1 MASADARTSADVS
14 VRRRDVVVAVV
25 TALVS
30 IGLLLSLPAIDA
42 IDAADPDGSSLG
54 AAALGADTGSGGWW
68 LLLVVLLVQ
77 SAALVPVRRLP
88 GSVLVATA
96 VAALVPAAV
105 AGPLYGMTALP
116 VGIAVVLLVL
126 TVPPLRRWPALVAA
140 AALVAG
146 GVTISM
152 VVTAGAP
159 LTAAIGQGLLQA
171 VGVVVL
177 PLLAAL
183 VVRSRREVG
192 AARRDEQRALVGER
206 EAMVD
211 ATLARERAAMARELH
226 DIAAHH
232 LSGIA
237 LMAGV
242 VDRQIDTDPEQAHA
256 GVRQVREQS
265 SAVLDDLRRLVGLL
279 RDESAAAE
287 RSVETF
293 TTLPELVARTPGDVD
308 FTVLR
313 PPGSGDDEAFGAGIG
328 PLAQLAAYRTVQEAL
343 ANAAMHAP
351 GTTCSV
357 QVDDRSPEHV
367 TVAVHNDPPSA
378 GPVTGSSAG
387 GFGLLGMRERAELV
401 GATVA
406 VGPAADG
413 GWDVRLVLPREGS
426 SR

>member
-1 MASADARTSADVS
+1 MATADARTSADVS
-14 VRRRDVVVAVV
+14 IRRRDVVVAAV

-42 IDAADPDGSSLG
+42 ADPDGSSLG
-54 AAALGADTGSGGWW
+54 VPPLGTGAGSGGWW

-77 SAALVPVRRLP
+77 SAALLPVRRLP

-96 VAALVPAAV
+96 ALAVVPAAV
-105 AGPLYGMTALP
+105 AGALYGMSALP
-116 VGIAVVLLVL
+116 VGVAVVLLVL
-126 TVPPLRRWPALVAA
+126 TIPPLRRWPALVAA
-140 AALVAG
+140 AALVAT
-146 GVTISM
+146 GVTINM
-152 VVTAGAP
+152 LVAFGAP
-159 LTAAIGQGLLQA
+159 IAAALGQGLLQA
-171 VGVVVL
+171 VGVVAL

-192 AARRDEQRALVGER
+192 VARRDEQRALVGER

-256 GVRQVREQS
+256 GVRQVRDQS

-293 TTLPELVARTPGDVD
+293 VTLPELVARTPGDVR
-308 FTVLR
+308 FSVLR
-313 PPGSGDDEAFGAGIG
+313 PLGSDDDGPFGAGIG

-351 GTTCSV
+351 GTACSV
-357 QVDDRSPEHV
+357 QVDDRSAEQV

-378 GPVTGSSAG
+378 APVAGSSAG

-401 GATVA
+401 GATVS

>member
-1 MASADARTSADVS
+1 MATADARTSADVS
-14 VRRRDVVVAVV
+14 IRRRDVVVAAV
-25 TALVS
+25 TAVVS

-42 IDAADPDGSSLG
+42 ADPDGSSLG
-54 AAALGADTGSGGWW
+54 VPLGTDVGSGGWW

-77 SAALVPVRRLP
+77 SAALLPVRRLP

-96 VAALVPAAV
+96 ALAVVPAAV
-105 AGPLYGMTALP
+105 AGALYGLSALP
-116 VGIAVVLLVL
+116 VGVAVVLLVL
-126 TVPPLRRWPALVAA
+126 TVPPLRRWPALAAA
-140 AALVAG
+140 AALVAT
-146 GVTISM
+146 GVTISTDI
-152 VVTAGAP
+152 VFGAR
-159 LTAAIGQGLLQA
+159 LAAAVGQGLLQA
-171 VGVVVL
+171 VGVVAL

-192 AARRDEQRALVGER
+192 TARRDEQRALVGER

-256 GVRQVREQS
+256 GVRQVRDQS

-293 TTLPELVARTPGDVD
+293 VTLPELVARTPGDVG
-308 FTVLR
+308 FSVLR
-313 PPGSGDDEAFGAGIG
+313 PQGSDDGPFGAGVG

-351 GTTCSV
+351 GTACSV
-357 QVDDRSPEHV
+357 QVDDRSAEQV

-378 GPVTGSSAG
+378 APVARSSAG

-401 GATVA
+401 GATVS

>member
-1 MASADARTSADVS
+1 MATADAGTSADVS
-14 VRRRDVVVAVV
+14 IRRRDVIVAAV

-42 IDAADPDGSSLG
+42 ADPDGSSLG
-54 AAALGADTGSGGWW
+54 VPPLGTGAGSGGWW

-77 SAALVPVRRLP
+77 SAALVPVRRWP

-96 VAALVPAAV
+96 VLAVVPATVVSA
-105 AGPLYGMTALP
+105 LYGMTALP
-116 VGIAVVLLVL
+116 VGVAVVLLVL

-140 AALVAG
+140 AALVG
-146 GVTISM
+146 TGVTISM
-152 VVTAGAP
+152 GVVFGAP
-159 LTAAIGQGLLQA
+159 LAAAVGQGLLQA
-171 VGVVVL
+171 VGVVAL

-192 AARRDEQRALVGER
+192 SARRDEQRALVGER

-256 GVRQVREQS
+256 GVRQVRDQS

-279 RDESAAAE
+279 RDDSAAAE

-293 TTLPELVARTPGDVD
+293 VTLPELVARTPGDVS

-313 PPGSGDDEAFGAGIG
+313 PPGSGDDGAYGAGVG

-351 GTTCSV
+351 GTRCSV
-357 QVDDRSPEHV
+357 QVDDRSPEQV

-378 GPVTGSSAG
+378 APVAGSSAG

-401 GATVA
+401 GAA
-406 VGPAADG
+406 VTAGPAADG
-413 GWDVRLVLPREGS
+413 GWDVRLVLPREGAT
-426 SR
+426 R

>member
-1 MASADARTSADVS
+1 MATADARTSADVS
-14 VRRRDVVVAVV
+14 IRRRDVIVAAV

-30 IGLLLSLPAIDA
+30 IGLFLSLPA

-54 AAALGADTGSGGWW
+54 VPPLGTGAGSGGWW

-77 SAALVPVRRLP
+77 SAALVPVRRWP

-96 VAALVPAAV
+96 VLAVVPATVISA
-105 AGPLYGMTALP
+105 LYGMTALP
-116 VGIAVVLLVL
+116 VGVAVVLLVL

-140 AALVAG
+140 AALVAT

-152 VVTAGAP
+152 GVVFGAP
-159 LTAAIGQGLLQA
+159 LAAAVGQGLLQA
-171 VGVVVL
+171 VGVVAL

-192 AARRDEQRALVGER
+192 SARRDEQRALVGER

-256 GVRQVREQS
+256 GVRQVRDQS

-293 TTLPELVARTPGDVD
+293 VTLPELVARTPGDVS

-313 PPGSGDDEAFGAGIG
+313 PPGSGDGAYGAGVG

-357 QVDDRSPEHV
+357 QVDDRSPEQV

-378 GPVTGSSAG
+378 APVAGSSAG

-401 GATVA
+401 GAA
-406 VGPAADG
+406 VTAGPAADG
-413 GWDVRLVLPREGS
+413 GWDVRLVLPREGAT
-426 SR
+426 R